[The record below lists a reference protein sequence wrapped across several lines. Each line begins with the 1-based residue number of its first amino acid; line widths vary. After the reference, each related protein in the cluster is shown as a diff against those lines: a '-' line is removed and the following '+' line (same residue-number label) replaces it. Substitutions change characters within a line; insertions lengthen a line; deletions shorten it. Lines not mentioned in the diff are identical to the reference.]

1 MDDTTVRFPVRLP
14 SDLHQALKTVAE
26 KNRRS
31 LHSEILV
38 SLEQH
43 VEANRHLIAAAEGE
57 R

>member
-1 MDDTTVRFPVRLP
+1 MSEPTSRFPVRLP
-14 SDLHQALKTVAE
+14 SDLHEPLKAIAA

-38 SLEQH
+38 ALEQH
-43 VEANRHLIAAAEGE
+43 VEANRHLLPEDE